1 MKIRSGFVSN
11 SSSSSFIVP
20 VMNDIKDFDYS
31 SLRPYFNVRD
41 NYRYDSKIMESYYI
55 NLPILTG
62 NRSFEW
68 EVCTYSGF
76 VNKLNYLLIQIESL
90 DDSSRI
96 KYDIKSKLENA
107 LQSIC
112 KKAYGLSEKD
122 HYTFEVEIDYNYLKY
137 DSIYDWY
144 SVFNIDHQSTWQE
157 KSDCVEKYFSVNK
170 PDSSLIENYLIGSSY
185 IQGGNDNEDMPE
197 EYHNS
202 YSIYENYVGNFWE
215 KCL

>member
-1 MKIRSGFVSN
+1 MKIRSSFVSN

-20 VMNDIKDFDYS
+20 VINDIKNFDYS

-41 NYRYDSKIMESYYI
+41 NYRYDSKITESYYI

-62 NRSFEW
+62 NRDFGW
-68 EVCTYSGF
+68 EVCTYSDF

-90 DDSSRI
+90 DDSSVI
-96 KYDIKSKLENA
+96 KDDIKSKLEKA

-144 SVFNIDHQSTWQE
+144 NVFNIDHQSTWQE
-157 KSDCVEKYFSVNK
+157 KSDCVEKYFSINK

-215 KCL
+215 KRL